1 MKRRHSRSRKTGR
14 GVADPSSL
22 RESRRA
28 ASECKVFLACV
39 WNSRK
44 HLAMNCMELN
54 EDSLTILR
62 SFHEDLSRVPKDAAG
77 ILLDFCENS
86 VKFCKQSVGI
96 LHSICEDLA
105 SGLLGF
111 CGDSARIL
119 AGFYRILGGLCK
131 YSFTLGNRF
140 CRVTKTVDDDTRNS
154 VSISTTLSGIFRT
167 SSLGSKSKFC
177 RVTKSENEVSRNAVF
192 ISTKLLRI
200 FRTAFLATNFVESQN
215 QQTWSPEIQCL

>member
-1 MKRRHSRSRKTGR
+1 M
-14 GVADPSSL
+14 ADPSSL
-22 RESRRA
+22 RKSRRA
-28 ASECKVFLACV
+28 ASESEHVLACV
-39 WNSRK
+39 WNSQK
-44 HLAMNCMELN
+44 HHAINCMELN

-96 LHSICEDLA
+96 LYSICEDLA

-140 CRVTKTVDDDTRNS
+140 CRVIKTVDDNTTNS
-154 VSISTTLSGIFRT
+154 VSISTTLSRMFR
-167 SSLGSKSKFC
+167 
-177 RVTKSENEVSRNAVF
+177 
-192 ISTKLLRI
+192 I
-200 FRTAFLATNFVESQN
+200 AFLAAKARFVE
-215 QQTWSPEIQCL
+215 